1 MSGIAPMRSE
11 WWIGLGGGVALIE
24 INEVFVLGAA
34 ILAWIVYRVFRWR
47 QAGQVSMGREL
58 LVNLFFVYLLFVF
71 RLTFFPMY
79 ITLDGFSLNR
89 ANLDPFLTT
98 RNMLRYIGPY
108 TLTHILGNLLLLAP
122 LGIFL
127 PILAPWTRK
136 WWRILGI
143 GFLVTLGIE
152 IFQFFL
158 AVRVFDIDDLI
169 LNTFGVG
176 FGYTLFVLASKIRFA
191 ITAHSTSE
199 K

>member
-1 MSGIAPMRSE
+1 M
-11 WWIGLGGGVALIE
+11 ALIE
-24 INEVFVLGAA
+24 INEAWVLGAA
-34 ILAWIVYRVFRWR
+34 ILAWIVYRAFRWR
-47 QAGQVSMGREL
+47 QAGQVSLGHEL
-58 LVNLFFVYLLFVF
+58 LANLFFVYLLFVF

-79 ITLDGFSLNR
+79 ITLDGFSPNR
-89 ANLDPFLTT
+89 ANFDPFLTT
-98 RNMLRYIGPY
+98 RNMLRYFGPY

-127 PILAPWTRK
+127 PILAPATRK

-152 IFQFFL
+152 VFQYFL

-169 LNTFGVG
+169 LNTLGVG
-176 FGYTLFVLASKIRFA
+176 FGYALFILASKITFS
-191 ITAHSTSE
+191 ITDHPTSE